1 MMLEGDGTGIAP
13 AACLIWTP
21 HGDRVEMN
29 AGCGLPVPDGWNL
42 LPRFPHNFGYLSGVT
57 GDRSAKLQQVA
68 GSDEKR
74 TVWSVAQWQE

>member
-1 MMLEGDGTGIAP
+1 
-13 AACLIWTP
+13 
-21 HGDRVEMN
+21 MN
-29 AGCGLPVPDGWNL
+29 AGCRLPVPDGWNL

>member
-1 MMLEGDGTGIAP
+1 MVGIFLTTHWKGSPTTLATFQG
-13 AACLIWTP
+13 A
-21 HGDRVEMN
+21 
-29 AGCGLPVPDGWNL
+29 
-42 LPRFPHNFGYLSGVT
+42 T